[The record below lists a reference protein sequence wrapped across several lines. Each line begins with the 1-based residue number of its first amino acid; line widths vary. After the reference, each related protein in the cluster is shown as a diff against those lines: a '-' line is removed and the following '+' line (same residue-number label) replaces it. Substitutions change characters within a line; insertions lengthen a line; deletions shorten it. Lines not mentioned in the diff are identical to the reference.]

1 MRKLI
6 FRKELTLIKSNKS
19 KECLACHY
27 WFFKDIVYK
36 FEQYVCNKCHDISMM
51 PDELE
56 NTAVLNWKDVDY
68 RCLIWAMTKNIVMN
82 RLNDSKPHDKGT
94 LWIWILVLIKHS
106 LKWLKKVSLKELVLE
121 IFILVLMV
129 NCIESYK
136 KNLPSQGILI
146 EIIIV
151 QIIVMLMLI
160 GVLLDLEHH

>member
-1 MRKLI
+1 
-6 FRKELTLIKSNKS
+6 
-19 KECLACHY
+19 
-27 WFFKDIVYK
+27 
-36 FEQYVCNKCHDISMM
+36 
-51 PDELE
+51 
-56 NTAVLNWKDVDY
+56 
-68 RCLIWAMTKNIVMN
+68 MN

-129 NCIESYK
+129 NCIESHK

-160 GVLLDLEHH
+160 GMLLDVEHH